1 MTPPL
6 RPNAPRAVPR
16 AVPRAGQRGAAA
28 LVVVMLL
35 LLIVAL
41 VAAYTS
47 RNLIFEQRTSANQY
61 RSTQA
66 LEAAEAGVEW
76 ALTLLNAGRIDAQ
89 CQPHAD
95 PSTPDTTFRQ
105 RYLQLAADTGRVTAL
120 KYDKDADGV
129 AEEPLRPACVFDGS
143 DWRCSCP
150 TVAAPALAE
159 PAGAGPFPAF
169 RVRFHDAP
177 DNPAEP
183 PYPAG
188 VVRVE
193 ATGCTRLDAAPG
205 QICADATSPGDAQAR
220 VTVLA
225 ALKGALAAPPAAA
238 LSVRGDLDVGAGLL
252 RAINGAHGTTGITL
266 LTGDAAIQGTPLL
279 LASAPGTPTEA
290 SVVENDARLS
300 DASLTPE
307 RMFTGVF
314 GAGRDTYRQQPA
326 TVELTC
332 SPTCSGAAVRDLV
345 RLAPGRIVW
354 VGGSLDLDTTEP
366 VGTAAEPALLV
377 VDGDLTASQAGA
389 VVNGVV
395 YLTGAQWDGAAATVR
410 GAVVAE
416 SALTLAG
423 TGPHTVEYDAATL
436 SRLHKTHGS
445 FVRVPGS
452 WRDF

>member
-1 MTPPL
+1 MTPARRPATLRAPL
-6 RPNAPRAVPR
+6 
-16 AVPRAGQRGAAA
+16 RAGQRGAAA
-28 LVVVMLL
+28 LVVVLL
-35 LLIVAL
+35 LLLVVAL
-41 VAAYTS
+41 VAGYTG

-66 LEAAEAGVEW
+66 LEAAEAGIEW
-76 ALTLLNAGRIDAQ
+76 ALTMLNAGRVDAQ
-89 CQPHAD
+89 CQPHVDA
-95 PSTPDTTFRQ
+95 STTDTAFRQ
-105 RYLQLAADTGRVTAL
+105 RYLQIAADTGMVTAL
-120 KYDKDADGV
+120 KYDKDADGT

-150 TVAAPALAE
+150 AAAAPALAE

-193 ATGCTRLDAAPG
+193 ATGCTRLDTTPG
-205 QICADATSPGDAQAR
+205 QVCADATSPGDAQAR

-238 LSVRGDLDVGAGLL
+238 LSVRGELDVGASLL
-252 RAINGAHGTTGITL
+252 RAINSVHGTTGITV
-266 LTGDAAIQGTPLL
+266 LTGDAALQGTPLL

-290 SVVENDARLS
+290 SVVENDPRLS
-300 DASLTPE
+300 DPSLTPD

-326 TVELTC
+326 AVELTC

-345 RLAPGRIVW
+345 RLDPGRVVW
-354 VGGSLDLDTTEP
+354 IGGNLDLDTPEP
-366 VGTAAEPALLV
+366 IGTAAEPALLV
-377 VDGDLTASQAGA
+377 VNGELTASQAGA

-395 YLTGAQWDGAAATVR
+395 YLTGAQWGGVAATVR

>member
-1 MTPPL
+1 MTPP
-6 RPNAPRAVPR
+6 RHPNALRAVPH
-16 AVPRAGQRGAAA
+16 AAPRIGQRGAAA
-28 LVVVMLL
+28 LVVVLLL

-150 TVAAPALAE
+150 TAAAPALAD

-169 RVRFHDAP
+169 RVRLYDAP
-177 DNPAEP
+177 DNPVEP

-188 VVRVE
+188 VVRIE

-225 ALKGALAAPPAAA
+225 ALKGALTSAPVAA
-238 LSVRGDLDVGAGLL
+238 LSVRGELDVGAGLL
-252 RAINGAHGTTGITL
+252 RAVNGAHGASGITV
-266 LTGDAAIQGTPLL
+266 LTGDAALQGTPLL
-279 LASAPGTPTEA
+279 LATTPGTPLEA
-290 SVVENDARLS
+290 SVVENDPRLS

-314 GAGRDTYRQQPA
+314 GAARDTYRQQPA
-326 TVELTC
+326 SVELAC
-332 SPTCSGAAVRDLV
+332 NPTCSGAAVRDLV
-345 RLAPGRIVW
+345 RLDPGRIVW
-354 VGGSLDLDTTEP
+354 VGGSLDLDTTDP
-366 VGTAAEPALLV
+366 IGTAAEPALLV
-377 VDGDLTASQAGA
+377 VNGDLTASQSGA

-395 YLTGAQWDGAAATVR
+395 YLTGAQWSGAATTVR

-416 SALTLAG
+416 SALTLSG
-423 TGPHTVEYDAATL
+423 TGPLTVEHDAPTL
-436 SRLHKTHGS
+436 ERLRRTHGS